1 MEPFKTSRL
10 PRYMNLHP
18 AKLTLLAFI
27 LLLSACTQPAE
38 TVSPTAALPPTAE
51 AHIPTTVATEETPTD
66 VPAATD
72 PALFGAIAQSEIQAY
87 SLEPIANAIFNKVMD
102 AFTANGDIL
111 EYQVTRVAVFPA
123 GDGSLY
129 AEITFNVRTADP
141 SWLADDGTQS
151 ADDWIQNKC
160 SRFDFVTTETEFQ
173 LKNKRTCN

>member
-1 MEPFKTSRL
+1 
-10 PRYMNLHP
+10 MNLHRT
-18 AKLTLLAFI
+18 KLFLLVFI
-27 LLLSACTQPAE
+27 LLLSACAQSAE
-38 TVSPTAALPPTAE
+38 TVPPTAVLPSPTE
-51 AHIPTTVATEETPTD
+51 AIAPTETPTE

-87 SLEPIANAIFNKVMD
+87 SLEPVANAIFTRVMD
-102 AFTANGDIL
+102 ALAANGDIL
-111 EYQVTRVAVFPA
+111 EYQVTRVTIFPA

-141 SWLADDGTQS
+141 SWLADGGTQS